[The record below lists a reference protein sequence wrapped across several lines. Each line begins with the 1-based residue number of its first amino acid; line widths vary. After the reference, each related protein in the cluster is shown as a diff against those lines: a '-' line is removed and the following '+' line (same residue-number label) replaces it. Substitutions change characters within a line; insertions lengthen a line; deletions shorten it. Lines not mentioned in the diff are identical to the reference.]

1 MAEDFRTIKEKKAE
15 GTPFTNGLFF
25 GLLLGILISIAVT
38 LFITNGKSPF
48 ISKETI
54 GSCIEVNS
62 AIGEED
68 VINID
73 EDTTFDFY
81 QTLPQNSTTYDN
93 EGIDKK
99 KEIASKGR
107 KTSQPLKYRSAGSVF
122 KNPKGD
128 FAAGSLIE
136 QVGLKGYAIGNAQI
150 SDHHANFFI
159 NHGNAKAK
167 DIMSLIK
174 ISKEKVFQK
183 FNINLELEVKAL
195 GFSKKD

>member
-1 MAEDFRTIKEKKAE
+1 M
-15 GTPFTNGLFF
+15 
-25 GLLLGILISIAVT
+25 
-38 LFITNGKSPF
+38 
-48 ISKETI
+48 
-54 GSCIEVNS
+54 
-62 AIGEED
+62 
-68 VINID
+68 
-73 EDTTFDFY
+73 
-81 QTLPQNSTTYDN
+81 
-93 EGIDKK
+93 
-99 KEIASKGR
+99 
-107 KTSQPLKYRSAGSVF
+107 F

-128 FAAGSLIE
+128 FAAGYLIE

-183 FNINLELEVKAL
+183 FNINLELEVRAL